1 MQFEWDTDKAALNL
15 KKHGV
20 DFRDAV
26 LFLMSTASNGMI
38 PHIATGKTALIPLA
52 WFGMSFSSYTQNA
65 VKEPASFPPE
75 RPHPEKG
82 ESTMIVTYHLKPNT
96 PLTPEQIKRLD
107 ALGQGDGSSVPL
119 YPRSTQVFG
128 R

>member
-1 MQFEWDTDKAALNL
+1 
-15 KKHGV
+15 
-20 DFRDAV
+20 
-26 LFLMSTASNGMI
+26 
-38 PHIATGKTALIPLA
+38 
-52 WFGMSFSSYTQNA
+52 
-65 VKEPASFPPE
+65 
-75 RPHPEKG
+75 
-82 ESTMIVTYHLKPNT
+82 MIVTYHLKPNT